1 MKKNGSGLADIPQLS
16 QPPPL
21 PEQLKLHPS
30 SQLLPLSS
38 YSQTRKGSLSELEVM
53 VECY

>member
-1 MKKNGSGLADIPQLS
+1 MKKNGSGLVDSPQLS

-30 SQLLPLSS
+30 SQLLPLA
-38 YSQTRKGSLSELEVM
+38 TVKLGREACLSWR
-53 VECY
+53 